1 MAGKNIKGI
10 TIEIGGNTTK
20 LQDALKDV
28 DKQVYGLNSDLK
40 ALNQALKL
48 DPKNTELLSQK
59 HDVLKRNI
67 EATTERLNTLKEAQR
82 QMGDY
87 NKLTDEQKSSY
98 NQLSLEIEK
107 GEKALKDMNKEM
119 LKTSGI
125 DLDKVKEGLKKVG
138 EVALDVS
145 KKMLQVTT
153 AISGA
158 LAGLVGAGVKS
169 YAEMEQ
175 NLGGV
180 ETLFGESA
188 EKVIENA
195 KNAYKTA
202 GVSANEYMAGV
213 TSFSASLLQSLG
225 GDTEKAAEISDMAF
239 RDMSDNANKFGTD
252 MSSIQSAYQGFAKQN
267 YTMLDNL
274 KLGYGGTK
282 TEMERLLK
290 DAEKISG
297 VKYDIKNLSDV
308 YSAIHVIQEEMGVT
322 GTTFEEAE
330 KTISGSANA
339 MKSAFDN
346 FINGSGSPQQLGE
359 AITNFVSNVANAI
372 QELAPSILEGVTTLL
387 TNLVPQIGSILIS
400 LIPQLF
406 DAVSSMIDQVLALIS
421 SNTSGLANTLS
432 DLINKV
438 VQFITTNLPKI
449 IKMGLELIVALAQG
463 IAQSIPDLIPTI
475 VDCVITIVD
484 TLIQNLP
491 MIIEAS
497 IQIIVALIQGIIE
510 AIPKLID
517 YTPKIIET
525 IVRVLIENLPKLI
538 EASIQIIVAL
548 VNGLIQNLPTLIAYI
563 PKITIAIV
571 KGLIEGLPQIIAQ
584 GGQIIASL
592 ITGIASMFGNLGS
605 TIKDVFNKVKDGL
618 KDLPKQALNWGKDMI
633 SGLADG
639 IKGAVSKVK
648 DAVKGVANK
657 IKEFLHFSRPDTGP
671 LREYEKWMPDFIQ
684 GLAKGINRNAYLV
697 EKATSNLANKM
708 SIDNISRD
716 VNNALIGLS
725 GGIERS
731 INPTINPSF
740 NSEANYTMM
749 ADAMKEALNDMTVE
763 LDDRQVG
770 KFVIK
775 TVTDEVYS

>member
-87 NKLTDEQKSSY
+87 NKLTDEQKASY
-98 NQLSLEIEK
+98 NALSAEIAKSES
-107 GEKALKDMNKEM
+107 ALKKLEAEYKQFGSVAAAQ
-119 LKTSGI
+119 LKQ
-125 DLDKVKEGLKKVG
+125 VG
-138 EVALDVS
+138 EEM
-145 KKMLQVTT
+145 KKTGDDITGMGKKLMPLS
-153 AISGA
+153 AGA
-158 LAGLVGAGVKS
+158 LAVG
-169 YAEMEQ
+169 
-175 NLGGV
+175 
-180 ETLFGESA
+180 
-188 EKVIENA
+188 
-195 KNAYKTA
+195 TA
-202 GVSANEYMAGV
+202 SIKMVGDLE
-213 TSFSASLLQSLG
+213 QSLG
-225 GDTEKAAEISDMAF
+225 GAEAVYKDYYDEIVKAAENSASLMGT
-239 RDMSDNANKFGTD
+239 STNKYLEYANKIGSLMQGSGLEISQAYDLTTKAMQRASD
-252 MSSIQSAYQGFAKQN
+252 VASIMGISIDDAMNAITGAAKGN
-267 YTMLDNL
+267 FTMMDNL
-274 KLGYGGTK
+274 GVAMNATSLQAYALSQGIDK
-282 TEMERLLK
+282 TYSSMTQ
-290 DAEKISG
+290 AEKVQLAYNMFLDQTAQYAG
-297 VKYDIKNLSDV
+297 NYAKENDTL
-308 YSAIHVIQEEMGVT
+308 
-322 GTTFEEAE
+322 
-330 KTISGSANA
+330 
-339 MKSAFDN
+339 
-346 FINGSGSPQQLGE
+346 NGSITTMTANLQNMAAEIGE
-359 AITNFVSNVANAI
+359 KLLPIVTKAMEFVTKIIDKFSNLDDKTKNIILVIGGVIAVAGPLLIIIGNVITAIGTI
-372 QELAPSILEGVTTLL
+372 
-387 TNLVPQIGSILIS
+387 IG
-400 LIPQLF
+400 
-406 DAVSSMIDQVLALIS
+406 AVSSVISVVSGVIPVIS
-421 SNTSGLANTLS
+421 SVVAA
-432 DLINKV
+432 INW
-438 VQFITTNLPKI
+438 P
-449 IKMGLELIVALAQG
+449 IVA
-463 IAQSIPDLIPTI
+463 IAAVVAAIVTLYNKCEWFRNFVNSIIPTI
-475 VDCVITIVD
+475 V
-484 TLIQNLP
+484 NLFKSLP
-491 MIIEAS
+491 TMIANGISAAAS
-497 IQIIVALIQGIIE
+497 AVSNAV
-510 AIPKLID
+510 K
-517 YTPKIIET
+517 KISDF
-525 IVRVLIENLPKLI
+525 VKNGLKNLPK
-538 EASIQIIVAL
+538 EAV
-548 VNGLIQNLPTLIAYI
+548 
-563 PKITIAIV
+563 
-571 KGLIEGLPQIIAQ
+571 
-584 GGQIIASL
+584 
-592 ITGIASMFGNLGS
+592 
-605 TIKDVFNKVKDGL
+605 
-618 KDLPKQALNWGKDMI
+618 NWGKDMI

-749 ADAMKEALNDMTVE
+749 AEAMKEALNDMTVE